1 MESLVVTGGA
11 GFIGSNFVHWV
22 IQHTDV
28 RVIVLDAM
36 TYAANPRSLTGL
48 PGDRCTVVPG
58 SITDASLV
66 DDLMGKADAVV
77 NFAAESHN
85 DNSLRNP
92 EPFLT
97 TNIMGTYTVLE
108 AVRRHHVRFHQVS
121 TDEVFGPLGMTD
133 PPVTADAPYLSLIH
147 I

>member
-48 PGDRCTVVPG
+48 P
-58 SITDASLV
+58 
-66 DDLMGKADAVV
+66 
-77 NFAAESHN
+77 
-85 DNSLRNP
+85 
-92 EPFLT
+92 
-97 TNIMGTYTVLE
+97 
-108 AVRRHHVRFHQVS
+108 
-121 TDEVFGPLGMTD
+121 
-133 PPVTADAPYLSLIH
+133 LSLIH